1 MRSWMYKMKEFDY
14 YIFID
19 YSENLIGYNIIEKE
33 KIKELLPKISKLKH
47 YKVLRRKKEYLN
59 SMRKLFLRENINSC
73 LLKFKINKIKNNLEL
88 FSEVLEFIKKN
99 ENCIVFVSIDDFQF
113 RSFRKLIQILDG
125 ERTKVIKESQLKKGT
140 IEYKMGLIIDTQ
152 LNLMRRKN

>member
-1 MRSWMYKMKEFDY
+1 MKEFDY

>member
-1 MRSWMYKMKEFDY
+1 MYKMKEFDY

-152 LNLMRRKN
+152 LNLMRRKK